1 MRIMV
6 FKGGAPGEMK
16 NLVGEYPLEEI
27 GELLGGQVDEKMIQ
41 LNRRLAVVRLAQ
53 REELPVR
60 YEVAYLGAD
69 MAIRGDLVVVH
80 RAMGG
85 DLLRDMTAYDA
96 MDAKGMVRSVAGAE
110 GGTDDGAAEAV

>member
-1 MRIMV
+1 MRVMV
-6 FKGGAPGEMK
+6 FRDGLPGEMK

-27 GELLGGQVDEKMIQ
+27 GELLGGQAEEELLQ

-60 YEVAYLGAD
+60 YEVAYLGAA
-69 MAIRGDLVVVH
+69 MAVRGDLAVVH

-96 MDAKGMVRSVAGAE
+96 MDAKGMVTAVE
-110 GGTDDGAAEAV
+110 GGTGDGRKAEAV